1 MKCTRVLMKAD
12 LRTESENLKKI
23 FPKYMT
29 LWTSNVT
36 VFAKTEK
43 GVEKLF

>member
-1 MKCTRVLMKAD
+1 MYQDTNEIRFD
-12 LRTESENLKKI
+12 NRESENLKKM
-23 FPKYMT
+23 FPKYMA
-29 LWTSNVT
+29 LRMWSNET